1 MDLEERSIE
10 ELPDR
15 CENCGARLTDA
26 EKQAAL
32 EREPS
37 TVLCTTCA
45 AEEVP
50 LADEG
55 GAGQAESD
63 Y

>member
-1 MDLEERSIE
+1 MNLEERSIE

-15 CENCGARLTDA
+15 CDCGARFTDA

-32 EREPS
+32 ES
-37 TVLCTTCA
+37 GANVVLCTTCA
-45 AEEVP
+45 AEQVA
-50 LADEG
+50 LADE
-55 GAGQAESD
+55 AESEAE

>member
-15 CENCGARLTDA
+15 CQNCGAKLTDA
-26 EKQAAL
+26 EKQAVL
-32 EREPS
+32 ES
-37 TVLCTTCA
+37 DASLALCTTCA
-45 AEEVP
+45 AEQVP
-50 LADEG
+50 LADDVE
-55 GAGQAESD
+55 AEAD

>member
-1 MDLEERSIE
+1 VNLEERSIE

-26 EKQAAL
+26 EKQIAL
-32 EREPS
+32 ES
-37 TVLCTTCA
+37 GASVVLCTTCE
-45 AEEVP
+45 AEQVA
-50 LADEG
+50 LADE
-55 GAGQAESD
+55 AESEAE

>member
-1 MDLEERSIE
+1 VNLEERSIE

-26 EKQAAL
+26 EKQAVL
-32 EREPS
+32 ES
-37 TVLCTTCA
+37 GASVVLCTTCA
-45 AEEVP
+45 AEQVP
-50 LADEG
+50 LADE
-55 GAGQAESD
+55 AESEAE

>member
-10 ELPDR
+10 EMPER
-15 CENCGARLTDA
+15 CQSCGAKLTRA

-32 EREPS
+32 EGEAS
-37 TVLCTTCA
+37 LVLCTTCA
-45 AEEVP
+45 AEQVQLSDDGEE
-50 LADEG
+50 AE
-55 GAGQAESD
+55 AG

>member
-1 MDLEERSIE
+1 MNLEERSIE

-15 CENCGARLTDA
+15 CQNCGARLTDA

-32 EREPS
+32 DGDVGL
-37 TVLCTTCA
+37 VLCTTCA
-45 AEEVP
+45 AEQVP
-50 LADEG
+50 LTDD
-55 GAGQAESD
+55 AEETGPA

>member
-1 MDLEERSIE
+1 MNLEERSIE

-26 EKQAAL
+26 EKQAVL
-32 EREPS
+32 ES
-37 TVLCTTCA
+37 GASVVLCTTCA
-45 AEEVP
+45 AEQVP
-50 LADEG
+50 LSDE
-55 GAGQAESD
+55 AESEAE

>member
-1 MDLEERSIE
+1 VNLEERSIE

-26 EKQAAL
+26 EKQAVL
-32 EREPS
+32 ES
-37 TVLCTTCA
+37 GASVVLCTTCA
-45 AEEVP
+45 AEQVP
-50 LADEG
+50 LSDE
-55 GAGQAESD
+55 AESEAE

>member
-15 CENCGARLTDA
+15 CQSCGAQLTDA

-32 EREPS
+32 ESGRS
-37 TVLCTTCA
+37 LVLCTTCA
-45 AEEVP
+45 AEQVP
-50 LADEG
+50 LADDVE
-55 GAGQAESD
+55 EPD
-63 Y
+63 V